1 MMFRL
6 PDRAPWVR
14 MARCLVFLL
23 PLMGCAPVVAIG
35 VRVLYRRAEL
45 PRAQIRE
52 DIRYQAGT
60 DAKDD
65 AHRLDLYRPAGRDWP
80 LIVFVHG
87 GNWDAGDKNTRVGG
101 ADVYAN
107 IGRYF
112 ASRGIGAVVIDYRLQ
127 PATSWRGQVADVR
140 AAVQWAA
147 DSIAAYGD
155 RPDALFLMGHSAGTH
170 LSSHVAFTADSALQR
185 RLRGV
190 IAVSG
195 AALDLVDPLTYELG
209 EDPVFYERRFRGSDR
224 GEGWRVEASAISQL
238 AGDAPP
244 FLVLHAGGEKPG
256 LKRQSQLLVE
266 ALRRHG
272 TPCSLVVVPGQS
284 HSRIVL
290 TLSRPDRTAAPA
302 IERFV
307 RAHTPPR

>member
-1 MMFRL
+1 MKS
-6 PDRAPWVR
+6 
-14 MARCLVFLL
+14 CLRPRSAWIRIASCFALL
-23 PLMGCAPVVAIG
+23 LSLIGCAPFVAIG

-45 PRAQIRE
+45 PRAQIRK
-52 DIRYQAGT
+52 DIAYLAGT
-60 DAKDD
+60 DAQGA
-65 AHRLDLYRPAGRDWP
+65 AHRLDLYLPAGRDWP

-107 IGRYF
+107 IGRYY
-112 ASRGIGAVVIDYRLQ
+112 ASRGVGTAVIDYRLQ
-127 PATSWRGQVADVR
+127 PTTSWRGQVEDVR
-140 AAVQWAA
+140 AAVEWAI
-147 DSIAAYGD
+147 DSIAAYGG

-170 LSSHVAFTADSALQR
+170 LISHVAFTADTALRQ

-195 AALDLVDPLTYELG
+195 AALDLVDPLTWKLG
-209 EDPVFYERRFRGSDR
+209 EDPAFYERRFRAGDQSER
-224 GEGWRVEASAISQL
+224 WREEASAISQL
-238 AGDAPP
+238 SHYAPP
-244 FLVLHAGGEKPG
+244 FLVLHAGGEKPA

-266 ALRRHG
+266 ALERHG
-272 TPCSLVVVPGQS
+272 KPCSLVVVPGQS

-302 IERFV
+302 IEAFV
-307 RAHTPPR
+307 RRNTPPR

>member
-6 PDRAPWVR
+6 HVRRAWIR
-14 MARCLVFLL
+14 IALCFALLL

-45 PRAQIRE
+45 PRAQVRE
-52 DIRYQAGT
+52 DVRYQAGS
-60 DAKDD
+60 DANDD
-65 AHRLDLYRPAGRDWP
+65 AHRLDLYLPAGGDWP

-107 IGRYF
+107 IGRYY
-112 ASRGIGAVVIDYRLQ
+112 ASRGIGTAVIDYRLQ
-127 PATSWRGQVADVR
+127 PTTSWRGQVEDVR
-140 AAVQWAA
+140 AALRWAA
-147 DSIAAYGD
+147 DSIAAYGG

-170 LSSHVAFTADSALQR
+170 LSSHVAFTADTALQR
-185 RLRGV
+185 RLCGV

-195 AALDLVDPLTYELG
+195 AALDLVDPLTWKLG
-209 EDPVFYERRFRGSDR
+209 EDPVFYERRFRGNDP
-224 GEGWRVEASAISQL
+224 GEGWRVEGSAIAQL
-238 AGDAPP
+238 AGYAPP
-244 FLVLHAGGEKPG
+244 FLVLHAGGEKPA

-272 TPCSLVVVPGQS
+272 TPCSWVVVPGQS

-302 IERFV
+302 IEGFV
-307 RAHTPPR
+307 RRHTPPR